1 MKCNIFN
8 KIILPA
14 TKIVKFEN
22 KIDCL
27 IGKKSGKKE
36 KIWPLTIFSDLSAI
50 KRVFKNDTCK
60 FSKFFL

>member
-1 MKCNIFN
+1 MKCDIFN

-27 IGKKSGKKE
+27 IRKK
-36 KIWPLTIFSDLSAI
+36 AA
-50 KRVFKNDTCK
+50 RRRK
-60 FSKFFL
+60 FGL